1 METMPSAMVK
11 DLLSTGFFYEE
22 LKNYTDSKEID
33 LSSYSRNYAIP
44 YLTKILE
51 SHDRSGQ
58 VERSEILN
66 LAIKHLADVSDD
78 ELADSILG
86 LKKLASSA
94 IDSNEKALHQIDH
107 EDKSQ
112 TRACRR
118 KSESAQS
125 LAKLLVSI
133 IRLFKLPEVIAKRG
147 APQTVVEAIMD
158 TRGLSVLP
166 T

>member
-22 LKNYTDSKEID
+22 LKNYTESKEID

-44 YLTKILE
+44 YLTKIIE
-51 SHDRSGQ
+51 SYDRSGQ
-58 VERSEILN
+58 GERSEILN
-66 LAIKHLADVSDD
+66 LAIKHLADVGDD

-86 LKKLASSA
+86 LKKITSLE

-112 TRACRR
+112 MRTCRR

-133 IRLFKLPEVIAKRG
+133 IRLFKLPEVIGKRG
-147 APQTVVEAIMD
+147 APQPVIEAIGD
-158 TRGLSVLP
+158 ARELSVLP